1 MSDAARIA
9 KAVGGKPN
17 GDGYMVRCPAHDD
30 KQASLSIKDGDDGLL
45 VNCFAGCG
53 WKEIKDAFKRDG
65 LLGDAVKK
73 EETTAFK
80 PVRLIVEKYD
90 YKDDAGQLIHQT
102 VRYMP
107 KDFRQRR
114 PDPND
119 PNNPDKWIWS
129 IKGITEM
136 PYRLA
141 DIRDA
146 DDVVI
151 CEGEKDADAVAAAG
165 FAATTNAGGAKNW
178 PEYFADFFTGKNVY
192 IIPHNDAAGHDRNK
206 IVADNILN
214 GAKSVR
220 VCPVAKDLGP
230 KADAYD
236 YLQDNEL
243 TLDQLRAFPT
253 ITDPVKDI
261 VDTTDVFD
269 VQAADDIRGVDTVDD
284 FVESLLVCEAM
295 SVVYGPSNCGKTFFA
310 SDIAMHV
317 ATARRWRDREV
328 EQGGVLYVAAEGAR
342 GIRNRVLAYKQH
354 NNVDHIPMGIIG
366 NSINLLDPEGDVDT
380 LINTIK
386 MQAQKYRSIDLVV
399 IDTLAR
405 VMAGGNENTAE
416 DMGKLVVNCDRIR
429 HATGAHVM
437 VIHHSGKNAAAGARG
452 SSALRAATDTEI
464 EIEKNGSISCATVTK
479 QRELEVEGTFAF
491 ELQVIELGTNH
502 RGKSIT
508 SCVVEPCSA
517 DAAKRNV
524 QLNDNQ
530 RDALTAVTNTII
542 ESDADLVTTES
553 CRVVHNEM
561 RGSNVSQNAWSN
573 IISRLVDR
581 EVLYRKRIGNKWL
594 VGLR

>member
-1 MSDAARIA
+1 
-9 KAVGGKPN
+9 
-17 GDGYMVRCPAHDD
+17 MVRCPAHDD

-73 EETTAFK
+73 EEIAFK
-80 PVRLIVEKYD
+80 PVRLIVKKYD

-102 VRYMP
+102 LRYMP

-129 IKGITEM
+129 IKGIVEM

-146 DDVVI
+146 EDVVI

-165 FAATTNAGGAKNW
+165 FAATTNAGGAKHW

-206 IVADNILN
+206 IVADNVLVS
-214 GAKSVR
+214 AKSVR

-261 VDTTDVFD
+261 VDTTNVFD

-310 SDIAMHV
+310 SDLAMHI

-416 DMGKLVVNCDRIR
+416 DMGKLVINCDRVR

-464 EIEKNGSISCATVTK
+464 EIEKNGAVSCATVTK

-491 ELQVIELGTNH
+491 QLQVIELGTNH
-502 RGKSIT
+502 RGKPIT
-508 SCVVEPCSA
+508 SCVVEPCEP
-517 DAAKRNV
+517 DAIKAET
-524 QLNDNQ
+524 QLTDIQ
-530 RDALTAVTNTII
+530 KDAMVAIRNTII
-542 ESDADLVTTES
+542 DREEPFITTHSARELL
-553 CRVVHNEM
+553 NEM
-561 RGSNVSQNAWSN
+561 RGSNMSKNAWSN
-573 IISRLVDR
+573 VCSRLLER
-581 EVLYRKRIGNKWL
+581 ELIVRKHIGNKWL
-594 VGLR
+594 IGLR

>member
-1 MSDAARIA
+1 
-9 KAVGGKPN
+9 
-17 GDGYMVRCPAHDD
+17 MVRCPAHDD

-90 YKDDAGQLIHQT
+90 YKDAAGQLIHQT

-114 PDPND
+114 PDPN
-119 PNNPDKWIWS
+119 NPDKWIWS
-129 IKGITEM
+129 IKGISEV

-146 DDVVI
+146 EDVVI

-386 MQAQKYRSIDLVV
+386 VQAQKYRSIDLIV

-464 EIEKNGSISCATVTK
+464 EIEKNGAVSCATVTK

-491 ELQVIELGTNH
+491 QLQVIELGTNH
-502 RGKSIT
+502 RGKPIT
-508 SCVVEPCSA
+508 SCVVEPCEP
-517 DAAKRNV
+517 DAIKAETKLTDI
-524 QLNDNQ
+524 QK
-530 RDALTAVTNTII
+530 DAMVAIRNTII
-542 ESDADLVTTES
+542 ERDEPFITTHSARELL
-553 CRVVHNEM
+553 NEM
-561 RGSNVSQNAWSN
+561 RGSNMSKNAWSN
-573 IISRLVDR
+573 VCSRLLER
-581 EVLYRKRIGNKWL
+581 ELIVRKHIGNKWL
-594 VGLR
+594 IGLK